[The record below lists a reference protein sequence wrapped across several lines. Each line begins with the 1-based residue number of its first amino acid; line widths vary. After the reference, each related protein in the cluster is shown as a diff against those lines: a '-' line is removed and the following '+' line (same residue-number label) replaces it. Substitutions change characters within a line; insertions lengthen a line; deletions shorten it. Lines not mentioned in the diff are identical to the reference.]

1 MTDFPP
7 NSTENKAIVPRGRV
21 PAGGIVPV
29 PFREAPPLGG
39 AGDIV
44 PVPFREATPLGG
56 KKGGA
61 PLGNRNALGHG
72 APPKNKNAVKHGL
85 YSHWFSRQ
93 EHTRLDKETMG
104 ELDDEEFGLKITL
117 DRLIHS
123 MQDERLTHDQI
134 AVAARAVGLLSGRIE
149 SIHRSRKVIYD
160 NQTTIDK
167 ALEELKSIPPEED

>member
-7 NSTENKAIVPRGRV
+7 IPRKNKAIVPSD
-21 PAGGIVPV
+21 IVPRDVV
-29 PFREAPPLGG
+29 PDRNGGDIIPEGDIAPREAP
-39 AGDIV
+39 
-44 PVPFREATPLGG
+44 PLGG

-61 PLGNRNALGHG
+61 PRGNRNALGHG

-93 EHTRLDKETMG
+93 EHTRLDKETLG